1 MVFSASSY
9 SSNNFYHIV
18 VTVYHQVIQQVIIL
32 YHTACIRFFCKYL
45 HFFRLQRYTF
55 SRTCGNFFL
64 PYDIFFVLLHL
75 LSRAKAVSKK
85 SIAILSYYRNSPNF
99 MRKDRAFMLS
109 LDCVCYTPV
118 AYLQAW
124 DMFHKPRSLKGV
136 WRYLDNDGH
145 EYITSCLFLLFL
157 INIPLEGR
165 NIWNRKKIKMS
176 YELVQKIIQSKMLA
190 NSLFSQNLM

>member
-45 HFFRLQRYTF
+45 HIFRLQRYNF

-64 PYDIFFVLLHL
+64 PYEKLFVFLHL

-85 SIAILSYYRNSPNF
+85 SIAILSFDRNSPSF
-99 MRKDRAFMLS
+99 TRRDRAFMLS
-109 LDCVCYTPV
+109 LECVCY
-118 AYLQAW
+118 A
-124 DMFHKPRSLKGV
+124 HSISSGV
-136 WRYLDNDGH
+136 RYV
-145 EYITSCLFLLFL
+145 
-157 INIPLEGR
+157 P
-165 NIWNRKKIKMS
+165 
-176 YELVQKIIQSKMLA
+176 
-190 NSLFSQNLM
+190 

>member
-55 SRTCGNFFL
+55 SRTYGNFFL
-64 PYDIFFVLLHL
+64 PYEIFFVLLHL

-85 SIAILSYYRNSPNF
+85 SIAILSFLLNF
-99 MRKDRAFMLS
+99 AKIQKEDGAFMLS
-109 LDCVCYTPV
+109 LDFVCYT
-118 AYLQAW
+118 
-124 DMFHKPRSLKGV
+124 HSISSGV
-136 WRYLDNDGH
+136 R
-145 EYITSCLFLLFL
+145 
-157 INIPLEGR
+157 
-165 NIWNRKKIKMS
+165 
-176 YELVQKIIQSKMLA
+176 LVPSTVPSKV
-190 NSLFSQNLM
+190 FGDT